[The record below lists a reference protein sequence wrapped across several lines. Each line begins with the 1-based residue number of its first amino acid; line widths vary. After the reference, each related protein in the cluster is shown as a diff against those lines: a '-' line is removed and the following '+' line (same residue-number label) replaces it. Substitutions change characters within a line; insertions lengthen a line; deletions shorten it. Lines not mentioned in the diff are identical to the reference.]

1 MKILSYWVFPIISG
15 LMWLSMLLGML
26 LYWIIDTDRMIYPS
40 MSSPQTIAYI
50 SDVGAYRLKPLFV
63 TGCVI
68 TAVFLDLSFFSDRWL
83 RHKGRLAPNTSAG
96 EKVLFGLTI
105 VFALVGTVGLVCL
118 SIFDTYRHGRLHLL
132 FLLLFIAGYL
142 ISAIFICWEYQRLG
156 KKYPEHRSLAASF
169 WIKLVFIL
177 VEFSLAV
184 AFIACNFLRRY
195 DVAAILE
202 WIVAFVF
209 SFYIWSFMVDLYPA
223 VRTRDKAMRFPKPS
237 MRESSSSPNGR
248 F

>member
-1 MKILSYWVFPIISG
+1 MERVSSLSPKKDRKITLDGTFS
-15 LMWLSMLLGML
+15 LTR
-26 LYWIIDTDRMIYPS
+26 DT
-40 MSSPQTIAYI
+40 
-50 SDVGAYRLKPLFV
+50 
-63 TGCVI
+63 
-68 TAVFLDLSFFSDRWL
+68 
-83 RHKGRLAPNTSAG
+83 
-96 EKVLFGLTI
+96 E
-105 VFALVGTVGLVCL
+105 
-118 SIFDTYRHGRLHLL
+118 
-132 FLLLFIAGYL
+132 
-142 ISAIFICWEYQRLG
+142 
-156 KKYPEHRSLAASF
+156 YPEHRSLAASF